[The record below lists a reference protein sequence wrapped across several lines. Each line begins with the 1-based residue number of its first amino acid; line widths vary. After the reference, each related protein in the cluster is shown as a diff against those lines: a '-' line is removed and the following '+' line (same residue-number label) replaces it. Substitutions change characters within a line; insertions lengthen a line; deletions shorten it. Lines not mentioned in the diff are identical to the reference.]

1 MPGLGEEL
9 RAAREAR
16 GLSPSAVSERI
27 HIRSVYLESIEAEDW
42 TLAAPVY
49 VRGFIRTYARF
60 LGVDPERAVEAFN
73 ASVARNSAP
82 PAAGDARRVGVATRR
97 RPSPWLWVA
106 TVAAAVLVGLVGYT
120 AFRPA
125 SVSGVARSR
134 ATPTVVGVATPQAS
148 AAPAA
153 ALPAVP
159 HARSAPPK
167 APSRRLGVRLTQ
179 RSWLL
184 VSVDGNKRLEGIFPA
199 GTQKWFQGA
208 RVDVRAGNAGG
219 VVLNVNGRGLGP
231 MGHPGDVVERSLA
244 LVRR

>member
-16 GLSPSAVSERI
+16 GLSPSEVSERI
-27 HIRSVYLESIEAEDW
+27 HIRSLYLESIEAEDW

-60 LGVDPERAVEAFN
+60 LGVDPERAVGAFN
-73 ASVARNSAP
+73 ASMARDPAP
-82 PAAGDARRVGVATRR
+82 MTADPRRVGVTSHRR

-106 TVAAAVLVGLVGYT
+106 TVAAAVLVGLVGYA

-125 SVSGVARSR
+125 SPSGIARSR

-148 AAPAA
+148 AAAVPAA
-153 ALPAVP
+153 PAAVP
-159 HARSAPPK
+159 ARRAAPQK
-167 APSRRLGVRLTQ
+167 RSRRLGVHLTQ

-184 VSVDGNKRLEGIFPA
+184 VRVDGNQRLEGIFPA
-199 GTQKWFQGA
+199 GTQKWFNGA
-208 RVDVRAGNAGG
+208 HADVRAGNAGG
-219 VVLNVNGRGLGP
+219 VELNVNGRGLGP
-231 MGHPGDVVERSLA
+231 MGRPGDVVERSLA